1 MPRGDL
7 VVLLRTGIDHDV
19 ADPRQQ
25 GVWSGTATPEDV
37 RRKRWFPNG
46 TVGVLLGR
54 TYPKGTGVLTY
65 FFDVLI
71 EGVVYPIDNFY
82 LRWVNDAEDR

>member
-1 MPRGDL
+1 
-7 VVLLRTGIDHDV
+7 
-19 ADPRQQ
+19 
-25 GVWSGTATPEDV
+25 
-37 RRKRWFPNG
+37 
-46 TVGVLLGR
+46 LGR